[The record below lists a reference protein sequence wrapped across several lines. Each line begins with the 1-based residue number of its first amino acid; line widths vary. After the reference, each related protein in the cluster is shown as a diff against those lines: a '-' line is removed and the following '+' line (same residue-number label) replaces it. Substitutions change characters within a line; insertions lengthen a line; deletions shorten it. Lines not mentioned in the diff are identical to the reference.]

1 MIKNKIT
8 KCMCKIVNMSCP
20 YTLMYVNSQM
30 QQRRKKR
37 VFNSYLAFQ
46 IKILPYNIRMNP
58 EDLINN

>member
-1 MIKNKIT
+1 
-8 KCMCKIVNMSCP
+8 MCKIVNMSCP

-58 EDLINN
+58 EDLINK